1 MSIDVVTV
9 ASRPPLL
16 ITYFRARAG
25 AATPGRTS
33 SRVVCAVITA
43 KAITP
48 RPRWAG
54 ICGSP
59 PAHHRAPPGWSPEWS
74 VRCRSGMPTSPPRR
88 KRHCPRSERSEAC
101 PRAGRAGLRVCARRR
116 FDAGSCAGRVPG
128 ARRARRIRQHQPE
141 SRWLHGHDGG
151 GYCGANGG
159 AAPRVGTGTI
169 RGGRAARAAQYAS
182 SGIRSENDDYPWPEG
197 VANGSTL
204 SPQGYYFRECVD
216 FVAWRFNRDAGA
228 SSTAP
233 RWTWQNLTP
242 GAGSARSWA
251 SAWASLGRVTTD
263 TPVVGAAAWLL

>member
-1 MSIDVVTV
+1 MPAYAYAPGAVSTREVARGGSQGLAVPAASVSINLNRDGYT
-9 ASRPPLL
+9 ATTEED
-16 ITYFRARAG
+16 I
-25 AATPGRTS
+25 AAQTE
-33 SRVVCAVITA
+33 A
-43 KAITP
+43 P
-48 RPRWAG
+48 RLA
-54 ICGSP
+54 
-59 PAHHRAPPGWSPEWS
+59 S
-74 VRCRSGMPTSPPRR
+74 VREQS
-88 KRHCPRSERSEAC
+88 
-101 PRAGRAGLRVCARRR
+101 
-116 FDAGSCAGRVPG
+116 
-128 ARRARRIRQHQPE
+128 
-141 SRWLHGHDGG
+141 
-151 GYCGANGG
+151 
-159 AAPRVGTGTI
+159 AAAVR
-169 RGGRAARAAQYAS
+169 ARAAQYAS